1 MKKNVLI
8 GMVIASLFVVG
19 CAVVK
24 LNESVT
30 PEEQS
35 APSVAKWHNKN
46 PQLFSNVGY
55 IQQLEESAPK
65 LAHLPESLEE
75 LRGVSTNPF
84 GIRDDILQYIFTN
97 IPESNESAT
106 RAAIKFMQYAQEIYY
121 GDHTESEIMLVHQRE
136 GLAIGCLMDYY
147 PQDLD
152 ISLKIMNKMSDTKA
166 RDNHM
171 WVIDRKYFSWKV
183 LGTGLNI
190 SEEIEVCEKGTF

>member
-24 LNESVT
+24 CNESVT
-30 PEEQS
+30 PQEQS
-35 APSVAKWHNKN
+35 AQALTKWHNKN

-65 LAHLPESLEE
+65 LAKLSESLEE

-84 GIRDDILQYIFTN
+84 GIRDDILQYIFTS

-106 RAAIKFMQYAQEIYY
+106 KAAIKLMQYLQEIYY

-136 GLAIGCLMDYY
+136 GLAIGCLMDYT
-147 PQDLD
+147 DD
-152 ISLKIMNKMSDTKA
+152 IQLPSKIMNQMRNTKA
-166 RDNHM
+166 RDEYM
-171 WVIDRKYFSWKV
+171 WATARKYFSWKV
-183 LGTGLNI
+183 LGTGLNV
-190 SEEIEVCEKGTF
+190 SEEKEICEKGTF